1 MPSPPRVLI
10 IAPANGSAP
19 LYDQLDSTAGT
30 LRDLPGAVPL
40 AGDVRERDILEAI
53 DTRGPFD
60 GIIIS
65 GHATGDG
72 AGIVLEDGEL
82 TAGAIAAYVNKAGA
96 QWIILAARY
105 SDAMATI
112 LLLATTA
119 DLLAATGEIEDRAAW
134 RVTRMIAQAIDNAG
148 SFREAIQ
155 QIGPAALG
163 KMRYYANPR
172 REASPAPAR
181 QITGSG
187 FSTMADY
194 RDGARLE
201 EAIDSLHREIAG
213 LAAKVTLMEYQ
224 IGQLHDGADR
234 YNRGNSQLT
243 WTIVAGSIVI
253 ALAMIA
259 MIAIDLIRP

>member
-1 MPSPPRVLI
+1 MGQPPRVLI
-10 IAPANGSAP
+10 IAPASGSAP
-19 LYDQLDSTAGT
+19 LYDQLDSTAGA

-53 DTRGPFD
+53 DNRGPFD

-65 GHATGDG
+65 GHATADG
-72 AGIVLEDGEL
+72 NGITLEDGEL
-82 TAGAIAAYVNKAGA
+82 SAGAIAGYANQAGA
-96 QWIILAARY
+96 RWIVLAARY
-105 SDAMATI
+105 SEAMATI
-112 LLLATTA
+112 LLLATQA

-163 KMRYYANPR
+163 KMRFYANPR
-172 REASPAPAR
+172 QDRPATR
-181 QITGSG
+181 QATGSG

-194 RDGARLE
+194 RTDGRLE
-201 EAIDSLHREIAG
+201 EAIDSLRREITG
-213 LAAKVTLMEYQ
+213 LAAKVALMEYQ

-234 YNRGNSQLT
+234 YSRGNSQLT
-243 WTIVAGSIVI
+243 WTIVAGSVVI

-259 MIAIDLIRP
+259 VIAIDLIRP